1 MNLNSIRPWR
11 SIDRRSSRKIMVGS
25 VPVGGDSPITVQT
38 MTNTLT
44 TDINATIDQILA
56 CSEAGADIIRVFW
69 QQQHTKGFL
78 MLPMLQYI

>member
-38 MTNTLT
+38 MTNTVT
-44 TDINATIDQILA
+44 TDISATIDQILS
-56 CSEAGADIIRVFW
+56 CSEAGADIIRVSCPDIES
-69 QQQHTKGFL
+69 TNALKT
-78 MLPMLQYI
+78 I